1 MNDGE
6 EAEAT
11 RRSDGAMEGREGE
24 EGEEGVGKET
34 LGDGTDGVEGEGEQ
48 EHAGIDRKD
57 EVEMQGGTLAGDESV
72 WRGKLPQVEPNKE
85 EEFDDYFRGMFLWQ
99 KLLQTLVVITWW
111 RWNGILG
118 AHDFTSEVIETLV
131 IAWIE

>member
-1 MNDGE
+1 MYKRIFLLPILDNQAIEGTHSLSMLSLSCEMCRNMNDGE

-85 EEFDDYFRGMFLWQ
+85 EEFDDYFRGMFL
-99 KLLQTLVVITWW
+99 
-111 RWNGILG
+111 
-118 AHDFTSEVIETLV
+118 
-131 IAWIE
+131 